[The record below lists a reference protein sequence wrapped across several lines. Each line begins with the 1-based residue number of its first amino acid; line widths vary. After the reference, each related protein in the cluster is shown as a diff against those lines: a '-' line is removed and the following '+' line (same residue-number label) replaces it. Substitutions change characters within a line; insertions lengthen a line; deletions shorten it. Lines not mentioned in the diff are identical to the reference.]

1 MSCLSP
7 ISLGPR
13 EVPCQKCSGCLNRR
27 VSEWVTRLEFECDSA
42 RSVVAVTL
50 TYSDEFLPA
59 DGSVSRS
66 VVKSFLKHLRQK
78 ARRAGFTGIRFFC
91 ASEYGEKT
99 GRPHYHLLLFNLPP
113 HLHSEIGCS
122 DGSKFLKMDSKERAA
137 YAWPYGTV
145 HVDALLLYR
154 KAALEYLLKYQVKS
168 IAERDALR
176 RGRRKEF
183 LQMSLRPPIGG
194 VAVDRMYSSLAK
206 NSHFVEH
213 CETVCDVP
221 GFIRQTGKFKPIGRT
236 MRRRAR
242 RFVFGSPDL
251 SEDQKRIKS
260 WLSEEMQKRPEVRTQ
275 ILRRRQAHARRLAMI
290 ARIYKKNTKL

>member
-7 ISLGPR
+7 ISLGVR
-13 EVPCQKCSGCLNRR
+13 EVPCQKCTGCLNRR
-27 VSEWVTRLEFECDSA
+27 VAEWVTRLEFECDSA
-42 RSVVAVTL
+42 RCVVAVTL
-50 TYSDEFLPA
+50 TYSAEFLPA

-66 VVKSFLKHLRQK
+66 VIKSFLKHLRQK

-99 GRPHYHLLLFNLPP
+99 GRPHYHVLLWNLPP
-113 HLHSEIGCS
+113 QLHPEIGCAN
-122 DGSKFLKMDSKERAA
+122 GAEFLKLDAKQRAA

-145 HVDALLLYR
+145 HVDPLLVHR

-176 RGRRKEF
+176 GGRKKEF

-206 NSHFVEH
+206 NPHFVEH
-213 CETVCDVP
+213 CETACDVP
-221 GFIRQTGKFKPIGRT
+221 GFVRQGGKFKPIGRT

-251 SEDQKRIKS
+251 SEDQKCVKS
-260 WLSEEMQKRPEVRTQ
+260 WLSEEINKRPEVRTQ
-275 ILRRRQAHARRLAMI
+275 IIRRRQAHARRLSVI
-290 ARIYKKNTKL
+290 ARIYKKNISL